1 MKCRML
7 MAMLAALFVSVGANA
22 QMQVDMTPNTGKLQG
37 GASKVVTSVF
47 TVELKGGKVVKTG
60 KPDPWGEVGVY
71 PQDAVQTFDKDG
83 RLLTSETEMDGVT
96 TKCEYA
102 YTGDN
107 LTEEKRYD
115 NGALFS
121 VKRYSYV
128 AGKLSEISEDMFIG
142 GEKSTNVYPVD
153 NSKIKTDAEGNTV
166 EYGYSESDY
175 VKKDKEGKIV
185 EFSMNNEMD
194 ETASYYDCR
203 DRFGEPQEI
212 IANYYESV
220 SFDYIKQQIR
230 KRNIVRNTFI
240 GIISVAVISFTAW
253 RAYDYMEFVKNYQP
267 PCPDCY
273 YEIETYEIIE

>member
-1 MKCRML
+1 MKCRKL

-47 TVELKGGKVVKTG
+47 TAELKGGKVVKTG

-128 AGKLSEISEDMFIG
+128 AGKLSEISENMFIG

-194 ETASYYDCR
+194 GYVEVRKYVYDGQGR
-203 DRFGEPQEI
+203 LVKMSIEEGAVLTYFYDSMDGKGNWTRL
-212 IANYYESV
+212 V
-220 SFDYIKQQIR
+220 IKSDNVPIGLVERQI
-230 KRNIVRNTFI
+230 
-240 GIISVAVISFTAW
+240 
-253 RAYDYMEFVKNYQP
+253 
-267 PCPDCY
+267 
-273 YEIETYEIIE
+273 TY

>member
-1 MKCRML
+1 MKCRKL

-47 TVELKGGKVVKTG
+47 TAELKGGKVVKTG
-60 KPDPWGEVGVY
+60 KPDPWGEIGVY
-71 PQDAVQTFDKDG
+71 PQEAVQTFDKDG

-175 VKKDKEGKIV
+175 VKKDKDGKIV

-194 ETASYYDCR
+194 MWKCGSMFTT
-203 DRFGEPQEI
+203 DREDWLKCLLMKER
-212 IANYYESV
+212 Y
-220 SFDYIKQQIR
+220 
-230 KRNIVRNTFI
+230 
-240 GIISVAVISFTAW
+240 
-253 RAYDYMEFVKNYQP
+253 
-267 PCPDCY
+267 
-273 YEIETYEIIE
+273 